1 MIIRQYLQEL
11 ALVNPSLTNGERL
24 ALLEPI
30 KRNGAITERLKDW
43 LDAHGISAVINVS
56 NRSDIDALAWY
67 WHREAHG
74 TEEENR
80 VMDYWMRVNGID
92 ILLME
97 QERLFEEYLN
107 KQTLQPKYRKECV
120 NAASAGGSL
129 TKKLQEKHLLFT
141 GESLLMAKTET
152 VQKVADGLANGELN
166 DLRSDLKS
174 MLNHFLRWKGVTEH
188 TVVARERVT
197 ETGVSVPSHGVRFLR
212 VLQLYRLGLDQSALD
227 AYDHLIKALSNGTF
241 RYKGEPR
248 ASIHM
253 EHRSEFKSFHKC
265 ALAEW
270 QNNPNGVK
278 TKFLE
283 NITGEQ
289 LQKVCLKTAERLF
302 GDHGEK
308 WPNVLQYMS
317 DHAIAYENTIAAAAE
332 ELYVKAMEEEPNA
345 DTLAEAYLKL
355 VCRVL
360 NDCYE
365 ENPDVNPGI
374 PAGATLRD
382 PAFWKGNLLSD
393 WLRST
398 RPDETTMA
406 LLTDIPV
413 PDDNEAFDCLLAT
426 VFHASLYYADA
437 CMGREE
443 EDCGKVLWLPIE
455 PEATRENAEKAYDYL
470 HTALNDLN
478 RCPTQCKRA
487 LSGCKSEWYK
497 PVRDSMLL
505 GKPQCELSVVLL
517 LRMAALHQMQASCP
531 EENPEKKGVHLM
543 IAKKYLHECETI
555 LHHRRTDNQISAE
568 IAENMRDT
576 RHTMVCMPLLLWVYL
591 QMAEA
596 EYTLSL
602 VEDNEIWTED
612 IVELYITPAHRYM
625 SNAKVLMD
633 TIEAGETKKYIDPAV
648 FASLEKVWQDQ
659 CGKYTLTFFDAD
671 NAIPS
676 RMKLFNEDGKQKYRE
691 EYKSWR
697 EAFPSPSETVQ
708 RFPTFRRRTDDEAV
722 ESADTFEAVYMSTLD
737 SVAGKSDN
745 HQENMELSLFRQIAN
760 GKTILLQFNQI
771 VDNKAMHHLMY
782 VPGFRWL
789 CRRGII
795 ALSCYGEV
803 SSPRT
808 YLMNNLRNPG
818 FLFSS
823 SKWYALDEA
832 TEAFLKNLP
841 STCRGQML
849 TCLQNNH
856 FDPSLFAPEQRTE
869 MKYQF
874 EAYQKQFYST
884 CRGQMLTCLEN
895 NHFTPSLFALEQR
908 EEMEFLFDAYLM
920 MFECFQPS
928 DIRRF
933 HQNPKYRWPYTSSLG
948 CAVPL
953 NEVLA
958 QRVSLISQKPTT
970 RQELREALSHY
981 TTRWGTN
988 NKRSDYDTLIDIEM
1002 EKAKSQEEKDLLEK
1016 FRKVVYQAY
1025 FISNGRRSS
1034 DAVLLTDDDPE
1045 LVVPETGILMDSRS
1059 STSVK
1064 LVLDTVSYSSE
1075 HPNANWTDLG
1085 EVAME
1090 CRRIEQSFANATK
1103 EIIAKKK
1110 HEYTGFDYTVKKD
1123 EVIVQEITPS
1133 TSQHICK
1140 TIRLA
1145 GEGDSPTETTELIK

>member
-1 MIIRQYLQEL
+1 MTNEKYLQ
-11 ALVNPSLTNGERL
+11 ALKRVNPSLTDKERL
-24 ALLEPI
+24 SLLKPI
-30 KRNGAITERLKDW
+30 QQEGAVTELLKPW
-43 LDAHGISAVINVS
+43 LDDHGFSAVLKVS
-56 NRSDIDALAWY
+56 KKSAIEALAWY
-67 WHREAHG
+67 WHRKGHG
-74 TEEENR
+74 SEEENR
-80 VMDYWMRVNGID
+80 VMDYWMRVNGIN

-97 QERLFEEYLN
+97 QKRLFEEYLN
-107 KQTLQPKYRKECV
+107 IQTLQPKYRKECV
-120 NAASAGGSL
+120 NAASVGGSL

-174 MLNHFLRWKGVTEH
+174 MLNHFLKWKGVTEH

-212 VLQLYRLGLDQSALD
+212 VLQLYKSGLDQSALE
-227 AYDHLIKALSNGTF
+227 AYDHLIKALSNGIF
-241 RYKGEPR
+241 RYEGKS
-248 ASIHM
+248 SIHT
-253 EHRSEFKSFHKC
+253 ERASEFKSFHRC
-265 ALAEW
+265 ALEEW
-270 QNNPNGVK
+270 QNHPDGVK
-278 TKFLE
+278 KRFLKY
-283 NITGEQ
+283 ITDEQ

-345 DTLAEAYLKL
+345 DTLAEVYLKL
-355 VCRVL
+355 VCRIL

-398 RPDETTMA
+398 RPDETTTA

-443 EDCGKVLWLPIE
+443 EDCGKVLWFPIE
-455 PEATRENAEKAYDYL
+455 PEATRENAEKTYDYL

-478 RCPTQCKRA
+478 RCPTQCERA
-487 LSGCKSEWYK
+487 LSGCKSEWYE
-497 PVRDSMLL
+497 PVRGSMLL

-543 IAKKYLHECETI
+543 NAKKYLHECETI
-555 LHHRRTDNQISAE
+555 LHHRQDDYQISAE
-568 IAENMRDT
+568 IAENICDKRC
-576 RHTMVCMPLLLWVYL
+576 TMVCMPLLLWVYL
-591 QMAEA
+591 QIAKA

-612 IVELYITPAHRYM
+612 IVELYIEPVHRHM
-625 SNAKVLMD
+625 ASAKKLID
-633 TIEAGETKKYIDPAV
+633 AIKSEEAKKYIDLST
-648 FASLEKVWQDQ
+648 FASLEKAWLDQ
-659 CGKYTLTFFDAD
+659 CEEYTLTFFDAD

-676 RMKLFNEDGKQKYRE
+676 RMKLFNEDGEQIYRE
-691 EYKSWR
+691 EYELWR
-697 EAFPSPSETVQ
+697 EAFPFSSETVR

-803 SSPRT
+803 NSPRT

-818 FLFSS
+818 FVFSS
-823 SKWYALDEA
+823 SKWYELD
-832 TEAFLKNLP
+832 
-841 STCRGQML
+841 
-849 TCLQNNH
+849 
-856 FDPSLFAPEQRTE
+856 
-869 MKYQF
+869 
-874 EAYQKQFYST
+874 T

-895 NHFTPSLFALEQR
+895 NHFDPDLFALEQR

-920 MFECFQPS
+920 MFDCFQPS

-948 CAVPL
+948 RAVPL

-981 TTRWGTN
+981 TTKWGN
-988 NKRSDYDTLIDIEM
+988 KNKRSDYDTLIDMEM

>member
-1 MIIRQYLQEL
+1 MTIRQYLEGL
-11 ALVNPSLTNGERL
+11 TLLNPSLTNKECL
-24 ALLEPI
+24 ALLEPV
-30 KRNGAITERLKDW
+30 KRNGAITKRLKNW
-43 LDAHGISAVINVS
+43 LDDHGISAVINVS
-56 NRSDIDALAWY
+56 NKSDIEALAWY
-67 WHREAHG
+67 WHKVFRG

-80 VMDYWMRVNGID
+80 VMDYWMRVNSID

-107 KQTLQPKYRKECV
+107 KQFLQPKYRKECV
-120 NAASAGGSL
+120 NAMSAGGSL
-129 TKKLQEKHLLFT
+129 TGKLQEKHLLAT
-141 GESLLMAKTET
+141 GESLLMAKIET
-152 VQKVADGLANGELN
+152 VQKVADGLVNGELN

-174 MLNHFLRWKGVTEH
+174 MLNHFLKWKGVTEH

-212 VLQLYRLGLDQSALD
+212 VLQLYKSGLDQSALE
-227 AYDHLIKALSNGTF
+227 AYDHLIKALSNGIF
-241 RYKGEPR
+241 RYEGKS
-248 ASIHM
+248 SIHT
-253 EHRSEFKSFHKC
+253 ERASEFKSFHRC
-265 ALAEW
+265 ALEEW
-270 QNNPNGVK
+270 QNHPDGVK
-278 TKFLE
+278 KRFLKY
-283 NITGEQ
+283 ITDEQ
-289 LQKVCLKTAERLF
+289 LQRVCLKTAERLF

-308 WPNVLQYMS
+308 WPDVLRYMS
-317 DHAIAYENTIAAAAE
+317 DHAIAYENTLVAAAE
-332 ELYVKAMEEEPNA
+332 ELYVKALEEEPDA
-345 DTLAEAYLKL
+345 DTLAEAYMKL

-360 NDCYE
+360 YDCYE

-374 PAGATLRD
+374 PAGEALRD
-382 PAFWKGNLLSD
+382 PALWKGNLLSG
-393 WLRST
+393 WFRST
-398 RPDETTMA
+398 KPDETTLA
-406 LLTDIPV
+406 LLTDISV
-413 PDDNEAFDCLLAT
+413 PNDSEAFDGLLAT
-426 VFHASLYYADA
+426 VFHALLYYADA
-437 CMGREE
+437 CMGRKN
-443 EDCGKVLWLPIE
+443 EDCGMVLWLPIE
-455 PEATRENAEKAYDYL
+455 PEAMHENAEKAYRYL
-470 HTALNDLN
+470 RMALNDLN
-478 RCPTQCKRA
+478 RYPTLCERV
-487 LSGCKSEWYK
+487 LSGCKSEWYE
-497 PVRDSMLL
+497 PVRGSMLL

-543 IAKKYLHECETI
+543 NAKKYLHECETI
-555 LHHRRTDNQISAE
+555 LHHRQDDHQISAE
-568 IAENMRDT
+568 IAENICDKRC
-576 RHTMVCMPLLLWVYL
+576 TMVCMPLLLWVYL
-591 QMAEA
+591 QIAKA

-612 IVELYITPAHRYM
+612 IVELYIEPVHRHM
-625 SNAKVLMD
+625 VSAKKLID
-633 TIEAGETKKYIDPAV
+633 AIKSEEAKKYIDPST
-648 FASLEKVWQDQ
+648 FASLEKAWLDQ
-659 CGKYTLTFFDAD
+659 CEEYTLTFFDAD

-676 RMKLFNEDGKQKYRE
+676 RMKLFNEDGEQLYRE
-691 EYKSWR
+691 EYELWR
-697 EAFPSPSETVQ
+697 EAFPFSSETVR

-818 FLFSS
+818 FVFSS
-823 SKWYALDEA
+823 SKWYELD
-832 TEAFLKNLP
+832 
-841 STCRGQML
+841 
-849 TCLQNNH
+849 
-856 FDPSLFAPEQRTE
+856 
-869 MKYQF
+869 
-874 EAYQKQFYST
+874 T

-895 NHFTPSLFALEQR
+895 NHFDPNLFALEQR
-908 EEMEFLFDAYLM
+908 EEMEFLFDAYQM

-948 CAVPL
+948 RAVPL

-981 TTRWGTN
+981 TTRWGTK

-1045 LVVPETGILMDSRS
+1045 LVVPETGILTDSRS
-1059 STSVK
+1059 SASVK
-1064 LVLDTVSYSSE
+1064 LVLDTVSYSSDR
-1075 HPNANWTDLG
+1075 PNVNWTDLG

-1110 HEYTGFDYTVKKD
+1110 HEYTGFYYTVKKD

>member
-1 MIIRQYLQEL
+1 MTNEKYLQ
-11 ALVNPSLTNGERL
+11 ALKRVNPSLTDKERL
-24 ALLEPI
+24 SLLKPI
-30 KRNGAITERLKDW
+30 QQEGAVTELLKPW
-43 LDAHGISAVINVS
+43 LDDHGFSAVLKVS
-56 NRSDIDALAWY
+56 KKSAIEALAWY
-67 WHREAHG
+67 WHRKGHG
-74 TEEENR
+74 SEEENR

-107 KQTLQPKYRKECV
+107 NQPIGDKYVRACI
-120 NAASAGGSL
+120 NAVSASGKL
-129 TKKLQEKHLLFT
+129 TSILQEKHLLSAD
-141 GESLLMAKTET
+141 ESLLMAKTET
-152 VQKVADGLANGELN
+152 VQKVSDGLANGELN
-166 DLRSDLKS
+166 DLPHDLKS
-174 MLNHFLRWKGVTEH
+174 MLNHFLKWKGVTEH

-227 AYDHLIKALSNGTF
+227 AYDHLIKALSNGAF
-241 RYKGEPR
+241 RYHGETR
-248 ASIHM
+248 ASIHT
-253 EHRSEFKSFHKC
+253 EHRSEFKSFHRC

-270 QNNPNGVK
+270 QNNPNRVK

-382 PAFWKGNLLSD
+382 PAFWKGNLLSG
-393 WLRST
+393 WFRST
-398 RPDETTMA
+398 RPDETTLA
-406 LLTDIPV
+406 FLTDIPI
-413 PDDNEAFDCLLAT
+413 PDNSEAFDGLLAT
-426 VFHASLYYADA
+426 VFHALLYYADA
-437 CMGREE
+437 CMGRKN
-443 EDCGKVLWLPIE
+443 EDCGMVLWLPIE
-455 PEATRENAEKAYDYL
+455 PEATHENAEKAYRYL
-470 HTALNDLN
+470 RNALNYLN
-478 RCPTQCKRA
+478 RYPTLCEKA
-487 LSGCKSEWYK
+487 LSCCKSEWYE
-497 PVRDSMLL
+497 PVRGSILL
-505 GKPQCELSVVLL
+505 GTPQCELSVMLL

-543 IAKKYLHECETI
+543 NAKKYLHECETI
-555 LHHRRTDNQISAE
+555 LLNRQKDNQISAE
-568 IAENMRDT
+568 CTENKCDKC
-576 RHTMVCMPLLLWVYL
+576 HKMVCIPLLVWIYL
-591 QMAEA
+591 KMAEA

-612 IVELYITPAHRYM
+612 IVELYIEPVHRHM
-625 SNAKVLMD
+625 ASAKKLID
-633 TIEAGETKKYIDPAV
+633 TIESNGTKKYIDPAV
-648 FASLEKVWQDQ
+648 FTSLKKAWQDQ
-659 CGKYTLTFFDAD
+659 GKNYTLTFFDAD
-671 NAIPS
+671 NAIPL
-676 RMKLFNEDGKQKYRE
+676 RMKLFNEDGEQKYRE
-691 EYKSWR
+691 EYEQWR
-697 EAFPSPSETVQ
+697 EAFPFSSETVR

-737 SVAGKSDN
+737 SVAGKLDN
-745 HQENMELSLFRQIAN
+745 HQEKMELSLFRQITN

-789 CRRGII
+789 ARRGII
-795 ALSCYGEV
+795 AISCYGEV

-823 SKWYALDEA
+823 SKWYALD
-832 TEAFLKNLP
+832 
-841 STCRGQML
+841 TCR
-849 TCLQNNH
+849 
-856 FDPSLFAPEQRTE
+856 S
-869 MKYQF
+869 
-874 EAYQKQFYST
+874 
-884 CRGQMLTCLEN
+884 QMLTCLEN
-895 NHFTPSLFALEQR
+895 NHFNPSLFALEAR
-908 EEMEFLFDAYLM
+908 EELEYLFDAYKM

-933 HQNPKYRWPYTSSLG
+933 HQNTKYRWPYTSSLG
-948 CAVPL
+948 RAIPL

-970 RQELREALSHY
+970 REELREALSRY
-981 TTRWGTN
+981 TTRWGRN
-988 NKRSDYDTLIDIEM
+988 NKRSDYDTLIDIEL
-1002 EKAKSQEEKDLLEK
+1002 EKVQSQEEKELLEK

-1045 LVVPETGILMDSRS
+1045 LVVPETGILTDSQDS
-1059 STSVK
+1059 ASVK

-1075 HPNANWTDLG
+1075 NPNVNWTDLG

>member
-1 MIIRQYLQEL
+1 MTNEKYLQ
-11 ALVNPSLTNGERL
+11 ALKRVNPSLTDKERL
-24 ALLEPI
+24 SLLKPI
-30 KRNGAITERLKDW
+30 QQEGAVTELLKPW
-43 LDAHGISAVINVS
+43 LDDHGFSAVLKVS
-56 NRSDIDALAWY
+56 KKSAIEALAWY
-67 WHREAHG
+67 WHRKGHG
-74 TEEENR
+74 SEEENR

-107 KQTLQPKYRKECV
+107 NQPIGDKYVRACI
-120 NAASAGGSL
+120 NAVSASGKL
-129 TKKLQEKHLLFT
+129 TSILQEKHLLSAD
-141 GESLLMAKTET
+141 ESLLMAKTET
-152 VQKVADGLANGELN
+152 VQKVSDGLANGELN
-166 DLRSDLKS
+166 DLPHDLKS
-174 MLNHFLRWKGVTEH
+174 MLNHFLKWKGVTEH

-227 AYDHLIKALSNGTF
+227 AYDHLIKALSNGMF
-241 RYKGEPR
+241 RYHGETR
-248 ASIHM
+248 ASIHT
-253 EHRSEFKSFHKC
+253 EHRSEFKSFHRC

-270 QNNPNGVK
+270 QNKPNRVK

-345 DTLAEAYLKL
+345 DTLAEVYLKL
-355 VCRVL
+355 VCRIL

-398 RPDETTMA
+398 RPDETTTA

-443 EDCGKVLWLPIE
+443 EDCGKVLWFPIE

-478 RCPTQCKRA
+478 RCPTQCERA
-487 LSGCKSEWYK
+487 LSGCKSEWYE
-497 PVRDSMLL
+497 PVRGSMLL

-543 IAKKYLHECETI
+543 NAKKYLHECETI
-555 LHHRRTDNQISAE
+555 LHHRQDDYQISAE
-568 IAENMRDT
+568 IAENICDKRC
-576 RHTMVCMPLLLWVYL
+576 TMVCMPLLLWVYL
-591 QMAEA
+591 QIAKA

-612 IVELYITPAHRYM
+612 IVELYIEPVHRHM
-625 SNAKVLMD
+625 ASAKKLID
-633 TIEAGETKKYIDPAV
+633 AIKSEEAKKYIDPST
-648 FASLEKVWQDQ
+648 FASLEKAWLDQ
-659 CGKYTLTFFDAD
+659 CEEYTLTFFDAD

-676 RMKLFNEDGKQKYRE
+676 RMKLFNEDGEQIYRE
-691 EYKSWR
+691 EYELRR
-697 EAFPSPSETVQ
+697 EAFPFSSKTVR

-818 FLFSS
+818 FVFSS

-981 TTRWGTN
+981 TTIWGNN

-1002 EKAKSQEEKDLLEK
+1002 EKANSQEEKDLLEK

>member
-1 MIIRQYLQEL
+1 MTNEKYLQ
-11 ALVNPSLTNGERL
+11 ALKRVNPSLTDKERL
-24 ALLEPI
+24 SLLKPI
-30 KRNGAITERLKDW
+30 QQEGAVTELLKPW
-43 LDAHGISAVINVS
+43 LDDHGFSAVLKVS
-56 NRSDIDALAWY
+56 KKSAIEALAWY
-67 WHREAHG
+67 WHRKGHG
-74 TEEENR
+74 SEEENR

-107 KQTLQPKYRKECV
+107 NQPIGDKYVRACI
-120 NAASAGGSL
+120 NAVSASGKL
-129 TKKLQEKHLLFT
+129 TSILQEKHLLSAD
-141 GESLLMAKTET
+141 ESLLMAKTET
-152 VQKVADGLANGELN
+152 VQKVSDGLANGELN
-166 DLRSDLKS
+166 DLPHDLKS
-174 MLNHFLRWKGVTEH
+174 MLNHFLKWKGVTEH

-227 AYDHLIKALSNGTF
+227 AYDHLIKALSNGMF
-241 RYKGEPR
+241 RYHGETR
-248 ASIHM
+248 ASIHT
-253 EHRSEFKSFHKC
+253 EHRSEFKSFHRC

-270 QNNPNGVK
+270 QNNPNRVK

-317 DHAIAYENTIAAAAE
+317 DQAIAYENTIAAAAE

-398 RPDETTMA
+398 RPDETTTA

-478 RCPTQCKRA
+478 RCPTQCERA
-487 LSGCKSEWYK
+487 LSGCKSEWYE
-497 PVRDSMLL
+497 PVRGSMLL

-543 IAKKYLHECETI
+543 NAKKYLHECETI
-555 LHHRRTDNQISAE
+555 LHHRQDDYQISAE
-568 IAENMRDT
+568 IAENICDKRC
-576 RHTMVCMPLLLWVYL
+576 TMVCMPLLLWVYL
-591 QMAEA
+591 QIAKA

-612 IVELYITPAHRYM
+612 IVELYIEPVHRHM
-625 SNAKVLMD
+625 ASAKKLID
-633 TIEAGETKKYIDPAV
+633 AIKSEEAKKYIDPST
-648 FASLEKVWQDQ
+648 FASLEKAWLDQ
-659 CGKYTLTFFDAD
+659 CEEYTLTFFDAD

-676 RMKLFNEDGKQKYRE
+676 RMKLFNEDGEQIYRE
-691 EYKSWR
+691 EYELWR
-697 EAFPSPSETVQ
+697 EAFPFSSKTVR

-818 FLFSS
+818 FVFSS
-823 SKWYALDEA
+823 SKWYALD
-832 TEAFLKNLP
+832 
-841 STCRGQML
+841 
-849 TCLQNNH
+849 
-856 FDPSLFAPEQRTE
+856 
-869 MKYQF
+869 
-874 EAYQKQFYST
+874 T

-970 RQELREALSHY
+970 RQELREAL
-981 TTRWGTN
+981 
-988 NKRSDYDTLIDIEM
+988 
-1002 EKAKSQEEKDLLEK
+1002 SQEEKDLLEK

-1145 GEGDSPTETTELIK
+1145 GEGDSPTETTELIILGNENNSRIH